1 MAVEE
6 DVTVKDNRM
15 GMRRA
20 LFGWIDQPRKTMRYV
35 IGEARWSTLLAPAL
49 AIFLALVFVTIVSAP
64 ASSVVA
70 REQAAQQVTAQM
82 GSLSDEQAAEVER
95 SIQTFTSP
103 LFIGATG
110 IALGTLG
117 LILTW
122 LFRGAVLFFIGYLF
136 ATDSR
141 YIQMVTLVLWS
152 WWPFALRDLVN
163 AVFVLLNGQLVINRG
178 LSFLVTSGDQVQDAG
193 NLLYGLLSQV
203 DLFLAWH
210 LVLVAVGLVVSTRAN
225 TAKTA
230 VGTVAYWVLTALV
243 GLAPTLLASLTSFA

>member
-1 MAVEE
+1 
-6 DVTVKDNRM
+6 
-15 GMRRA
+15 
-20 LFGWIDQPRKTMRYV
+20 MRYV

-136 ATDSR
+136 GTDSR